1 MRPGAVRLTVLGV
14 IVVTAIAAQ
23 AAAQALYRWVD
34 EDGVVHYS
42 QFPPPAP
49 VTPLPP
55 PPGVKPPSPPEA
67 KPPSPPGGKASP
79 PPVTKPAPAPE
90 AKPSPPPATKPS
102 PAPEAKPSEPREAK
116 PSPAATLSPAHERA
130 IRELVHVAAGAG
142 VTDAVF
148 QQIAQALVPDLEPAL
163 ARQLQRPVSAAEER
177 KLVDVIRR
185 TFAGV
190 FPTALLEDELVS
202 VYAKHFSEGEADAKE
217 LLRFSQ
223 TPIGAK
229 AIRVAAVLTGEGA
242 GIGQR
247 LAQSRQAE
255 FAQRLRD
262 DLAREFSP

>member
-79 PPVTKPAPAPE
+79 PP
-90 AKPSPPPATKPS
+90 ATKPS

-148 QQIAQALVPDLEPAL
+148 QQIAQALVPDLKPAL
-163 ARQLQRPVSAAEER
+163 ARQLQRPVSAA
-177 KLVDVIRR
+177 
-185 TFAGV
+185 
-190 FPTALLEDELVS
+190 
-202 VYAKHFSEGEADAKE
+202 
-217 LLRFSQ
+217 
-223 TPIGAK
+223 
-229 AIRVAAVLTGEGA
+229 
-242 GIGQR
+242 
-247 LAQSRQAE
+247 
-255 FAQRLRD
+255 
-262 DLAREFSP
+262 

>member
-1 MRPGAVRLTVLGV
+1 MRPGSVRLTVLSV
-14 IVVTAIAAQ
+14 IVVTAIAAP

-49 VTPLPP
+49 AAPLSP
-55 PPGVKPPSPPEA
+55 PPGVKPSSPPEA
-67 KPPSPPGGKASP
+67 KPPSPPGGK
-79 PPVTKPAPAPE
+79 
-90 AKPSPPPATKPS
+90 PSPPPSRKPA
-102 PAPEAKPSEPREAK
+102 PAPEAKPSEPREPK
-116 PSPAATLSPAHERA
+116 PSPAATLSPGHERA
-130 IRELVHVAAGAG
+130 IRELVHLAAGAG
-142 VTDAVF
+142 VTDAMF
-148 QQIAQALVPDLEPAL
+148 EQIAQALVPGLKPAL
-163 ARQLQRPVSAAEER
+163 ERQLQRRVSAAEER
-177 KLVDVIRR
+177 KLVDLIRR

>member
-55 PPGVKPPSPPEA
+55 HPGVKPPSPPQA
-67 KPPSPPGGKASP
+67 NPPSPHGGKASP
-79 PPVTKPAPAPE
+79 PPV
-90 AKPSPPPATKPS
+90 TKPS

-148 QQIAQALVPDLEPAL
+148 QQIAQALVPDLKPAL

-190 FPTALLEDELVS
+190 FPTALLEGELVS

>member
-42 QFPPPAP
+42 QFPP
-49 VTPLPP
+49 
-55 PPGVKPPSPPEA
+55 
-67 KPPSPPGGKASP
+67 
-79 PPVTKPAPAPE
+79 
-90 AKPSPPPATKPS
+90 

-148 QQIAQALVPDLEPAL
+148 QQIAQALVPDLKPAL

-190 FPTALLEDELVS
+190 FPTALLEGELVS

-255 FAQRLRD
+255 FARRLRD
-262 DLAREFSP
+262 DLAREVSP

>member
-1 MRPGAVRLTVLGV
+1 M
-14 IVVTAIAAQ
+14 
-23 AAAQALYRWVD
+23 
-34 EDGVVHYS
+34 
-42 QFPPPAP
+42 
-49 VTPLPP
+49 
-55 PPGVKPPSPPEA
+55 
-67 KPPSPPGGKASP
+67 
-79 PPVTKPAPAPE
+79 
-90 AKPSPPPATKPS
+90 
-102 PAPEAKPSEPREAK
+102 
-116 PSPAATLSPAHERA
+116 
-130 IRELVHVAAGAG
+130 
-142 VTDAVF
+142 F

-242 GIGQR
+242 GMGQR